1 MVIGVI
7 ASGSMSVAVVVS
19 VIGEISVAIGTTT
32 INHLITAITSIIALK
47 HPSKHNIYCVHY
59 GKKIPGKSVLVTVHC
74 I

>member
-32 INHLITAITSIIALK
+32 INHLITAITSIIALN
-47 HPSKHNIYCVHY
+47 HPSKHNIYCVHHS
-59 GKKIPGKSVLVTVHC
+59 GKTPGKSVLVTANY

>member
-32 INHLITAITSIIALK
+32 INHLITAITSIIALN
-47 HPSKHNIYCVHY
+47 HPSKHNIY
-59 GKKIPGKSVLVTVHC
+59 
-74 I
+74 